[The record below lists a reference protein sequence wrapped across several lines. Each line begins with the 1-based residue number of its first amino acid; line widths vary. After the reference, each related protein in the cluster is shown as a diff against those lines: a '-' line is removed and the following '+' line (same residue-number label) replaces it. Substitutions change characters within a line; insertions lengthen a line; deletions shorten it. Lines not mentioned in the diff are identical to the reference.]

1 MVKSIVILL
10 ETVTM
15 KIPAVYSDGSFKTFN
30 DSETTAQ
37 KLVDSGVV
45 NTFAFGPTLVENGKV
60 AVSENEEVGQDMADN
75 PRTAIVVNEESDRSV
90 HYIVIVSDG
99 RTSES
104 SGLTLYEMAE
114 LMKSYGVMTGYN
126 LDVGDSSTMYSN
138 GQVINKQP
146 TNGNKISERAV
157 SDIVSSV
164 TKKSASEHFFTT
176 YIGLT
181 IFSLVFTFVYELFS
195 YYDLSANRTGNVL
208 GEKSCLEILI
218 KFSNRGCIKCLFS

>member
-1 MVKSIVILL
+1 MMTIMGITSQAMWLKMVKSIVILL

-104 SGLTLYEMAE
+104 WGLTLYEMAE

-157 SDIVSSV
+157 SDIV
-164 TKKSASEHFFTT
+164 
-176 YIGLT
+176 YIG
-181 IFSLVFTFVYELFS
+181 Y
-195 YYDLSANRTGNVL
+195 
-208 GEKSCLEILI
+208 
-218 KFSNRGCIKCLFS
+218 